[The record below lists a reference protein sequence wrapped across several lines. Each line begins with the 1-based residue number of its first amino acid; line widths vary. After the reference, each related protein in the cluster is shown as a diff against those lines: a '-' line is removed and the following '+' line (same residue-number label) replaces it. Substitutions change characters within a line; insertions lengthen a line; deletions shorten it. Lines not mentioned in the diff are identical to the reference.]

1 MVTLYLLKKLAARVL
16 VAAHTNNTM
25 ELKKKNKNGGL
36 TNRQIRKNSRFQ
48 TKAAGDAAMVTRGA
62 KDSKDLMKNLSQY
75 DEKKNKRA
83 IVKQMIKAGAI
94 ALGGAALSNLRYP
107 QDAAGMSMAEYIK
120 ELRRLNR

>member
-1 MVTLYLLKKLAARVL
+1 ML

>member
-1 MVTLYLLKKLAARVL
+1 ML

-25 ELKKKNKNGGL
+25 EVKKKDENGRL

-48 TKAAGDAAMVTRGA
+48 NKAARDAAIVTRGA

-75 DEKKNKRA
+75 DERKNKRA
-83 IVKQMIKAGAI
+83 IAKQMIKAGAI
-94 ALGGAALSNLRYP
+94 ALGGVALSNLRYP